1 LQQYLKNSSFTNE
14 KKMMK
19 KHLITCSVIVVLL
32 IILKLNTAS
41 TIIAKPEPK
50 VAQPV
55 TYEVPNL
62 VINDKTEEADNG
74 YSFADEA
81 LPVNAA
87 VYNKLQRSL
96 KKHNYRNIQSNILHA
111 KALKLFPI
119 IEPILKAYGI
129 PEDFKYMPLVESGL
143 KEGTSPKGA
152 AGLWQFMPGTA
163 RTYGL
168 KVNKKVDERKN
179 VEKST
184 IAACR
189 YLNDLYDEFNSWTL
203 AAAAYNNGSVKLERA
218 INRQNEDNYF
228 MMKLNRETG
237 SYVYSII
244 AMKEIIKK
252 PKKHG
257 YAEYYAYVNT
267 NPQNFI
273 GTYN

>member
-1 LQQYLKNSSFTNE
+1 
-14 KKMMK
+14 MK
-19 KHLITCSVIVVLL
+19 KHLVTCSVIVVLL

-41 TIIAKPEPK
+41 TVITKPEPK
-50 VAQPV
+50 IAQPV
-55 TYEVPNL
+55 ITEVPAFVVN
-62 VINDKTEEADNG
+62 NTTEDADNG
-74 YSFADEA
+74 YSFANEA
-81 LPVNAA
+81 LPVNAT
-87 VYNKLQRSL
+87 VYNKLQKSL
-96 KKHNYRNIQSNILHA
+96 KKHSYKHIQSNILHA

-129 PEDFKYMPLVESGL
+129 PEDFKYLPLVESGL

-168 KVNKKVDERKN
+168 RVNKKVDERKN

-189 YLNDLYDEFNSWTL
+189 YLKDLYNEFNSWTL

-218 INRQNEDNYF
+218 ISKQSEDNYF

-237 SYVYSII
+237 AYVYSII

-257 YAEYYAYVNT
+257 YSEYYAYVNT
-267 NPQNFI
+267 SPKNFI